1 LPSSPLRRVPAR
13 PGDRLPLLGQV
24 MMALA
29 EQDPATG
36 WINRVVMD
44 RDGEQLGPC
53 TGVLGDDGTGLPQ
66 WLSVEVG
73 LGTTWVPAPGA
84 AVLPEQ
90 VVVAVSRAEIVNAP
104 LIMQDQPSEEEEAA
118 LYGYYGTVPP
128 VDPSARRRWLLLAA
142 GVLGGLAALAGAVL
156 ARRHLV
162 RGGADVFL
170 RSTRAVVS
178 AVPVAAAPAAEVGG
192 QVAARAAGLAAV
204 AGRKGAETGVTV
216 ARVGASAARSAGA
229 RAAQVA
235 GTAAGAAVSLAAAAG
250 SSEARAAASV
260 SAKASG
266 RYQRWFQR
274 VTSNCRSEGGK

>member
-1 LPSSPLRRVPAR
+1 
-13 PGDRLPLLGQV
+13 
-24 MMALA
+24 MALA

-36 WINRVVMD
+36 WIDRMVMD

-90 VVVAVSRAEIVNAP
+90 VRVAVSRAEIVNAP

-128 VDPSARRRWLLLAA
+128 VDSSARRGWLLLAV
-142 GVLGGLAALAGAVL
+142 GVLGGLAAVAGAVL
-156 ARRHLV
+156 ARRYLQARLVRARRARARQARARQV
-162 RGGADVFL
+162 RGGADVLL
-170 RSTRAVVS
+170 RGTRAVVS

-192 QVAARAAGLAAV
+192 QVAARAAGLAAA

-216 ARVGASAARSAGA
+216 ARAGASAARSAGA